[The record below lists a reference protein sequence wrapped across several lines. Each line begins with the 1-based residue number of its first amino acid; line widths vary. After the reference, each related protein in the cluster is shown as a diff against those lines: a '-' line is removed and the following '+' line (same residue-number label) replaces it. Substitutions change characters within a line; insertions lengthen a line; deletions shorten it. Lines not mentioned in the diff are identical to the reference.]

1 MHQICSSSR
10 WDYHFPFFV
19 LSIYV
24 HLYWSWELVV
34 FTLLYVGGT
43 YAKLVYTW
51 YKNIFRMIEVLI
63 LFYAANGAKM
73 NLMKKNHNK
82 TGTRQI
88 WDSVTV
94 GNPKASKINTLLSF
108 PIHWARCW
116 SAAASIVVFGPF
128 DASSILCRRICWCC
142 CSLCAHIPP
151 PKPPSLS

>member
-1 MHQICSSSR
+1 M
-10 WDYHFPFFV
+10 FAV
-19 LSIYV
+19 
-24 HLYWSWELVV
+24 VV

-88 WDSVTV
+88 
-94 GNPKASKINTLLSF
+94 
-108 PIHWARCW
+108 
-116 SAAASIVVFGPF
+116 
-128 DASSILCRRICWCC
+128 
-142 CSLCAHIPP
+142 
-151 PKPPSLS
+151 